1 MNLEEGNKKTE
12 SIKEKKKAK
21 EESIWQTFGASSM
34 CTGVTNVSVE
44 FKNSEFKVFN
54 LEEADVSTNILQSS
68 DFSVPQNPWPLS
80 TVAQVH

>member
-1 MNLEEGNKKTE
+1 
-12 SIKEKKKAK
+12 
-21 EESIWQTFGASSM
+21 M

-54 LEEADVSTNILQSS
+54 VEEADVSTNILQSS